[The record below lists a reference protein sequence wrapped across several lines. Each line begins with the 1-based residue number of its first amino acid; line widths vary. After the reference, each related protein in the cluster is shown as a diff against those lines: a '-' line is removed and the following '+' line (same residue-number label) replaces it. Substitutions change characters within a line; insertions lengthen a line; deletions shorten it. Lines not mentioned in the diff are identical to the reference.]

1 MEEKKKK
8 KERLNQGFFKVGEA
22 AEKTGFTPPTIRYYN
37 LLGLV
42 EPVSYTKG
50 GYRLYDQK
58 AIRKLKEIKKIREG
72 FLSLD
77 EIKKK
82 VEKKFGG

>member
-1 MEEKKKK
+1 
-8 KERLNQGFFKVGEA
+8 
-22 AEKTGFTPPTIRYYN
+22 
-37 LLGLV
+37 V

-58 AIRKLKEIKKIREG
+58 AIWKLKEIKKIREG